1 MIAALYLFCVQIFLC
16 CLLDKTVFLSIGF
29 TLDDENELVRMRDLV

>member
-16 CLLDKTVFLSIGF
+16 CLLDKTVFLLGRVYV
-29 TLDDENELVRMRDLV
+29 DDENEFVRMRALA